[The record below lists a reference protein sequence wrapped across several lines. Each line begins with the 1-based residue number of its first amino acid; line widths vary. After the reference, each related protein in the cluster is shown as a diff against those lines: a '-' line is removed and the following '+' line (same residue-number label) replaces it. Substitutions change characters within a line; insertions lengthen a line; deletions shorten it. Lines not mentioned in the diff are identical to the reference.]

1 MMNWLSAR
9 LAPSLKPH
17 VKNTAPE
24 QVKSG
29 SSSYMAL
36 HMGGKAAWTPRNYQ
50 TLAKEGYQRNAI
62 VYRCIRMIA
71 EAAAS
76 APLCVMRGGE
86 CIAGDP
92 AAKLLQNPHPH
103 MSAPELFEAFYGYL
117 QMSGNAYFEAA
128 LIDEVPSALYALRP
142 DRMRVVPGRDGWPA
156 AWEYEAGGHKRRY
169 VRDAASGRAA
179 IHHMRL
185 FHPTN
190 DSYGF
195 SPLEAAAQA
204 IDVHN
209 EGGVWA
215 KALLDNSA
223 RPSGAL
229 IYKNTDPSAR
239 LSDDQYSRLKA
250 ELEGS
255 HSGARSAGRP
265 LLLEGGLDWKP
276 MSLSPQ
282 DMDFTT
288 ARREAAREIAL
299 AFGVPPMLL
308 GIPGDNTYSNYK
320 EANQAFWRQTIIPLT
335 RKTAR
340 SLEGWLRPWFGE
352 DLGIRVDLDDIPALA
367 ESQAKLW
374 AKLGQ
379 ASFLTDDEKR
389 ALAGVSAL

>member
-1 MMNWLSAR
+1 
-9 LAPSLKPH
+9 
-17 VKNTAPE
+17 
-24 QVKSG
+24 
-29 SSSYMAL
+29 
-36 HMGGKAAWTPRNYQ
+36 
-50 TLAKEGYQRNAI
+50 
-62 VYRCIRMIA
+62 
-71 EAAAS
+71 
-76 APLCVMRGGE
+76 
-86 CIAGDP
+86 
-92 AAKLLQNPHPH
+92 
-103 MSAPELFEAFYGYL
+103 
-117 QMSGNAYFEAA
+117 
-128 LIDEVPSALYALRP
+128 
-142 DRMRVVPGRDGWPA
+142 
-156 AWEYEAGGHKRRY
+156 
-169 VRDAASGRAA
+169 
-179 IHHMRL
+179 MRL

-239 LSDDQYSRLKA
+239 LSDEQYQRLKD

-320 EANQAFWRQTIIPLT
+320 EANLAFWRQTILPLT

-352 DLGIRVDLDDIPALA
+352 DLNIRVKTDDIPALG
-367 ESQAKLW
+367 ETQTQLWDKLE
-374 AKLGQ
+374 K

-389 ALAGVSAL
+389 ALAGVSGL